1 MRNSLRKKYPFIGVG
16 LILAFLLMSLLFNWL
31 FKEQFLIWENHRKM
45 ESVCAQLGEWIDKD
59 SGELQRKIEE
69 LGFEEN
75 VKISVF
81 NSNYEIV
88 AATQPQRELSGS
100 VNRKLV
106 QKLKEMWGILDETGF
121 YFEQGK
127 REDRDYPYL
136 IQAKKMGDSGYV
148 VVRKSIP
155 ALQKDMA
162 TMDIFYVLSG
172 GVTLAVGS
180 VIIVCLVGRMVRPLI
195 DMNRVT
201 RKIAKLDFGEAVQ
214 VKSEDE
220 IGMLAASINSM
231 SDQLRVSM
239 GELQRELEF
248 RKGMLRNLAHE
259 LKTPIAVIGGYTEHM
274 PYIAENQPQKL
285 QKYIDVIAKEC
296 VRMDQMIQ
304 EMLTLCAYEGR
315 DESLQISE
323 FAASEFLEDL
333 KAQAKEE
340 LLREIQIV
348 DQTPGK
354 IQGDYQ
360 MLKRAVYNYVKNA
373 AFYSPGNSRIRV
385 KVQKD
390 EKGWQFSVYNS
401 GSHVDEKEMNK
412 IWEVFYKSDQART
425 RERSSCGIGL
435 AIAKEVAIAHG
446 GRTWA
451 ENTEDGVLF
460 YLTVPGNEC

>member
-1 MRNSLRKKYPFIGVG
+1 MRNSLRKKYTFIGVG

-220 IGMLAASINSM
+220 IGMLAASINS
-231 SDQLRVSM
+231 
-239 GELQRELEF
+239 
-248 RKGMLRNLAHE
+248 
-259 LKTPIAVIGGYTEHM
+259 
-274 PYIAENQPQKL
+274 
-285 QKYIDVIAKEC
+285 
-296 VRMDQMIQ
+296 
-304 EMLTLCAYEGR
+304 
-315 DESLQISE
+315 
-323 FAASEFLEDL
+323 
-333 KAQAKEE
+333 
-340 LLREIQIV
+340 
-348 DQTPGK
+348 
-354 IQGDYQ
+354 
-360 MLKRAVYNYVKNA
+360 
-373 AFYSPGNSRIRV
+373 
-385 KVQKD
+385 
-390 EKGWQFSVYNS
+390 
-401 GSHVDEKEMNK
+401 
-412 IWEVFYKSDQART
+412 
-425 RERSSCGIGL
+425 
-435 AIAKEVAIAHG
+435 
-446 GRTWA
+446 
-451 ENTEDGVLF
+451 
-460 YLTVPGNEC
+460 